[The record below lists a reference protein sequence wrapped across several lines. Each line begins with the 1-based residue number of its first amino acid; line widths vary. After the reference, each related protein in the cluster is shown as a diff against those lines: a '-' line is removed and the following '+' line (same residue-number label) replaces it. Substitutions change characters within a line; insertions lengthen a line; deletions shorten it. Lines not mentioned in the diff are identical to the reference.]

1 MNSGSSSV
9 GVGVGPSG
17 ATAPL
22 GFGPLGVGSMAGY
35 SPAPGATANGAGMNE
50 GVHHAAHAPSS
61 HHSAAAAA
69 AAAHH
74 HTQMGGYD
82 LVQSAAQHGFPGSF
96 AQPGHFSSQ
105 NYYHQGGWPLEMYST
120 LCPNPTPS
128 SFSHCRLLQA
138 DHLNNSRSVPLLRF
152 DPRPMGL

>member
-138 DHLNNSRSVPLLRF
+138 DH
-152 DPRPMGL
+152 